1 MVSDAC
7 LLVASVFKKEKIV
20 VVTHDQLC
28 VNGLLKIEKHRFFF
42 DVFLCF
48 SVFFLCFFDF
58 LFLFCKTMCDP
69 TLADLTHCL
78 VSVIDEVGP
87 RSGCS
92 GRWLSVCLDHGGWCA
107 GGCRRKVGRSDLGVS

>member
-78 VSVIDEVGP
+78 VSVIRTCTQLFRG
-87 RSGCS
+87 
-92 GRWLSVCLDHGGWCA
+92 L
-107 GGCRRKVGRSDLGVS
+107 GRSSSDPSHGFELLGRIRMAI